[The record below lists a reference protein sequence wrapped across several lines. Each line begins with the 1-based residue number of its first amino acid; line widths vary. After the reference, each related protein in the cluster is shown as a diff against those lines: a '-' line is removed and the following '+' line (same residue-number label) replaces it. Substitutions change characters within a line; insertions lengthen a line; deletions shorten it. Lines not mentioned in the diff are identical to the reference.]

1 MEINLIQ
8 VLFENGFKDNFL
20 PDGMKKGVPEGKVR
34 TSSNSISIN
43 RVMVLL
49 VVSTDFRL
57 PHPQ

>member
-8 VLFENGFKDNFL
+8 VLFKNRLKDNFL
-20 PDGMKKGVPEGKVR
+20 PDGVEKGVPEGKVR
-34 TSSNSISIN
+34 TSSDSISIN
-43 RVMVLL
+43 GVMVLL